1 MIPLIA
7 LAILGVLLLAGAV
20 YVLRGVHH
28 IRKAKRL
35 TAEVA
40 VLEAQTEASTAR
52 TAAIEADEETRQAAE
67 VVALG
72 FVPEADLDTVHPAPV
87 PAERT
92 AVLAALADGDWEVG
106 AAYVKA
112 AGRDWE
118 ERWQRV
124 RVLADAAV
132 EDDAWLLA
140 WRSAKPSHVTGALV
154 HAETAVRVA
163 WKVRGGQ
170 SGSRTTQEQFRVFGE
185 LLRTAQKSAHEAQRL
200 ADPAD
205 PVPYMVEQHIGHGL
219 GYSHERYETLWA
231 QIVARDPKVLSAHT
245 NALQYWCQKWRGSH
259 ELALAFARQS
269 AAAGEP
275 GELLSLLPL
284 LAYFE
289 EDTHEPELAAEVF
302 YKDPEIVAAV
312 DAAVQ
317 DLAAADA
324 DDPRA
329 VRMRHM
335 LAYLLFWQDRD
346 AAAAEQFRHID
357 GYIGALPWTYAGSPK
372 SRYVYARD
380 WAVRVSTP
388 GM

>member
-1 MIPLIA
+1 MIFPIV
-7 LAILGVLLLAGAV
+7 LGVLLLAGAL
-20 YVLRGVHH
+20 YVLRGVYYL
-28 IRKAKRL
+28 RKAKRL
-35 TAEVA
+35 TAEVT
-40 VLEAQTEASTAR
+40 VPEAETEASTAR
-52 TAAIEADEETRQAAE
+52 TAAIKADEKTRRAAE

-72 FVPEADLDTVHPAPV
+72 FVPEADLDTKNAAPV
-87 PAERT
+87 PAEQT

-124 RVLADAAV
+124 RILAVTAA

-140 WRSAKPSHVTGALV
+140 WRAVKPSHATAALV
-154 HAETAVRVA
+154 SAETGVRVA
-163 WKVRGGQ
+163 WNARGGQ
-170 SGSRTTQEQFRVFGE
+170 SGSRTTQEQLRLFDE

-205 PVPYMVEQHIGHGL
+205 PVPYMVEQRIGQGL
-219 GYSHERYETLWA
+219 DYPHEQYETLWA
-231 QIVARDPKVLSAHT
+231 EIVARDPKVLSAHT

-259 ELALAFARQS
+259 ELALAFAQQS
-269 AAAGEP
+269 AAGGEP

-284 LAYFE
+284 LAYLE
-289 EDTHEPELAAEVF
+289 QDMHEPELTTEVF

-312 DAAVQ
+312 DAAVR

-335 LAYLLFWQDRD
+335 LAYLLFRQDRD

-372 SRYVYARD
+372 SRYLNARD
-380 WAVRVSTP
+380 GAVRVSTP